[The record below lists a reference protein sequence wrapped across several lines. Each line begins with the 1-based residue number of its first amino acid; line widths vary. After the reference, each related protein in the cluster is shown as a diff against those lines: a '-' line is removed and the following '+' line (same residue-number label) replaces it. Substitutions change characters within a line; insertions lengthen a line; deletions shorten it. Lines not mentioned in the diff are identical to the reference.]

1 MKKENNKIS
10 KDQEEII
17 SNIKKTITHPSVSA
31 LIFGYLKEKDLNL
44 KEMTVEQWKEI
55 EKDLIEIILS
65 EVYPGEE
72 ISENK
77 LNFTTLARSI
87 SFLSNFI
94 EQLNAS
100 ISNNSELSSL
110 VKNDEE
116 NNNVT
121 NTSYVAKP
129 KFEI

>member
-77 LNFTTLARSI
+77 LNFTTLTRSI

>member
-72 ISENK
+72 ISENQ
-77 LNFTTLARSI
+77 LNFTALTRSI

>member
-77 LNFTTLARSI
+77 LNFTALTRSI